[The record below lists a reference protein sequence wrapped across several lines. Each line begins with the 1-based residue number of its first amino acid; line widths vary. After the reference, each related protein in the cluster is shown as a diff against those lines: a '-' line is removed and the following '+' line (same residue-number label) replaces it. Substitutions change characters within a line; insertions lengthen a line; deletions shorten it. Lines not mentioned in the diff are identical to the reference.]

1 MPSALVLINVDIGK
15 ENEVFEKLLSLDNVK
30 EVYMVYGIHDLIAVV
45 DAGSMD
51 ELRELITSKIR
62 KIDGVKS
69 TLTAIVVMHKSKG
82 EQ

>member
-15 ENEVFEKLLSLDNVK
+15 ENDVFEQLLSLESVR

-51 ELRELITSKIR
+51 ELRDLITSKIR

-69 TLTAIVVMHKSKG
+69 TLTAIVVMHKAKG
-82 EQ
+82 K

>member
-69 TLTAIVVMHKSKG
+69 TLTAIVVMHKSK
-82 EQ
+82 EKQ

>member
-1 MPSALVLINVDIGK
+1 MVLINVDIGK

-69 TLTAIVVMHKSKG
+69 TLTAIVVMHKSK
-82 EQ
+82 EKQ